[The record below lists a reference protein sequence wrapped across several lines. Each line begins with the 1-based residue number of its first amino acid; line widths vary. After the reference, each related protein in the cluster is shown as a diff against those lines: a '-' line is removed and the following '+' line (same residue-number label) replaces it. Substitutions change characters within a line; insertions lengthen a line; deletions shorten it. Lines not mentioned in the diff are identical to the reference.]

1 MSVKVRI
8 YNKQKKCEIT
18 PDMCKLIRKAC
29 AATLK
34 SESFPGNAEIDVSLV
49 DDVTIRNINNDTR
62 GIDAAT
68 DVLSFPLG
76 DCGKYD
82 KNPDTGAYMLGDV
95 VISVEHALAQADT
108 FGHGT
113 DREIAYLTV
122 HSVLH
127 LLGFDHIHSESER
140 AVMREHEETV
150 MNILNLSVER

>member
-8 YNKQKKCEIT
+8 YNKQKECEIT
-18 PDMCKLIRKAC
+18 PLMRKLIRKAC
-29 AATLK
+29 VATLK
-34 SESFPGNAEIDVSLV
+34 SESFPGDAEIDVSLV
-49 DDVTIRNINNDTR
+49 DDVVIKKINNDTR
-62 GIDAAT
+62 GIDSAT

-76 DCGKYD
+76 NDGQYD

-108 FGHGT
+108 FGHGA

-127 LLGFDHIHSESER
+127 LLGFDHIHSKRER
-140 AVMREHEETV
+140 AVMREHEEAV
-150 MNILNLSVER
+150 MSMLNLVVER